1 MRPRLH
7 FIAMVLV
14 LFYAATAG
22 GTADKKEADDSI
34 TPPPAEWSPAKKT
47 AVAWVDAQKDML
59 VHISDELWKYAEP
72 GMLEYRSAK
81 LLEGTLEEFGF
92 TVERGVAGM
101 PTAFTARYGTGKPVI
116 GILAEY
122 DALGGLS
129 QKASP
134 ERSPIIKGGPGHGCG
149 HNIFGAGSV
158 GAAIAVA
165 QAIKEGQAKG
175 TVILYGTPNEE
186 GVVGKAF
193 MARDGLYDE
202 LDACLH
208 WHPGGKNR
216 VGTGEGG
223 NDLTS
228 FMVAFYGRT
237 AHSGGAPWKGHSAL
251 DAVELMGVMTN
262 YFREHLHPSY
272 RIHYVILEGGRAPNV
287 VPDYAKAWFYLRGG
301 TREMV
306 DMMYDRM
313 QKIAEAAA
321 LATNTE
327 KKIRLYTSINHTR
340 NNTEGAKVMHSNL
353 QLIGAPKF
361 TEEEQAFARKLQK
374 ALEAEE
380 KGLSSE
386 IEPLK
391 PPTERDLDNFIGSG
405 SSDVAEASLIAPTV
419 GLSVATS
426 ALELPGHHWTTVA
439 CSGSSIGHKGLIV
452 ATKVLASTALDIMLK
467 PDTLAAMQTEFDEMM
482 DGKKYVSSIPA
493 DVEPAILPNPYENPD
508 WEPGDLDYPAW
519 FSFSWNKEEEKP
531 KK

>member
-7 FIAMVLV
+7 FITLIMF
-14 LFYAATAG
+14 LFTTATAV
-22 GTADKKEADDSI
+22 GTADKKEADNSI
-34 TPPPAEWSPAKKT
+34 TPPPAEWTPAKKT
-47 AVAWVDAQKDML
+47 AVEWVDEHQDML
-59 VHISDELWKYAEP
+59 IHISDEMWKYAEP
-72 GMLEYRSAK
+72 GMLEYKSAK

-92 TVERGVAGM
+92 AVERGVAGM

-129 QKASP
+129 QKAIP
-134 ERSPIIKGGPGHGCG
+134 EREAIIKGGPGHGCG

-165 QAIKEGQAKG
+165 QAIKDGKAKG

-193 MARDGLYDE
+193 MARDGLFDE
-202 LDACLH
+202 MDACLH

-321 LATNTE
+321 MATNTE
-327 KKIRLYTSINHTR
+327 KKIRLYTSINHTQ
-340 NNTEGAKVMHSNL
+340 NNTEGAKVMHANL
-353 QLIGAPKF
+353 QLIGAPVF

-386 IEPLK
+386 IEPLE
-391 PPTERDLDNFIGSG
+391 PPTKRDLDKFIGSG
-405 SSDVAEASLIAPTV
+405 SSDVAEASLDRPHGRIERGHLGAGVARPPLDHRRLFRLQYRAQRPGCCNEGAGFHRTRHHAPARHPSSYESRV
-419 GLSVATS
+419 RRDDGWQEICLFDSSRRRAGHFARSVREPGLGARRPG
-426 ALELPGHHWTTVA
+426 LPGVVF
-439 CSGSSIGHKGLIV
+439 L
-452 ATKVLASTALDIMLK
+452 LL
-467 PDTLAAMQTEFDEMM
+467 E
-482 DGKKYVSSIPA
+482 
-493 DVEPAILPNPYENPD
+493 
-508 WEPGDLDYPAW
+508 
-519 FSFSWNKEEEKP
+519 
-531 KK
+531 